1 MLTLHAR
8 VRDLTDFAAIE
19 VRPALSIEL
28 AVKCDQ
34 ILGVDK
40 IDESISDVAFVFE
53 VNGQVEKVILAL
65 KMCGRSKVL
74 ISKPKK
80 KEQ

>member
-1 MLTLHAR
+1 MLTLHAC

-19 VRPALSIEL
+19 VGPALSVEL
-28 AVKCDQ
+28 AVKCNQ
-34 ILGVDK
+34 VLGVDK
-40 IDESISDVAFVFE
+40 IDEGISNVAFVFE
-53 VNGQVEKVILAL
+53 VNRQVEKVILAL
-65 KMCGRSKVL
+65 KMCGRNKVL